1 MSLTDFLRKQFIDV
15 IDWVESEPGLLAYRY
30 PMQDREIQSG
40 AMLTVRESQLA
51 VFINEGKIADTFQ
64 PGLYRLTT
72 NTLPILTYLRNWDKA
87 FQSPFKSDVYFFT
100 QREQL
105 DQRWGT
111 AQPITLRDK
120 DYGPLRI
127 RAYGNYSYRIRDIE
141 PFWKRLSGT
150 FERFTVEDLDGQ
162 LRARILAE
170 IAAFL
175 GGSEVAFVDMAANQ
189 SQFSVKLK
197 DVLAGP
203 FAEYGLELRNFLVE
217 SVSLPEE
224 LQERMDKASSMRI
237 VGDLRAYTQ
246 FQTAEAIPTAAAN
259 AGGIAGAGAGIGAG
273 LAIGQA
279 MAAPFTGQG
288 AAATGAAGAAAAS
301 GVAPG
306 AEVDADPLALLDR
319 LHELVGKGVLTQAEF
334 DAKKAQLLDKI
345 R

>member
-1 MSLTDFLRKQFIDV
+1 MSLTDFIRKQFIDV

-30 PMQDREIQSG
+30 PMMDREIQSG
-40 AMLTVRESQLA
+40 AMLTVRESQVA
-51 VFINEGKIADTFQ
+51 VFINEGRFADAFE
-64 PGLYRLTT
+64 PGLYQLTT
-72 NTLPILTYLRNWDKA
+72 QTLPILTYLRNWDKA

-105 DQRWGT
+105 DRKWGT

-127 RAYGNYSYRIRDIE
+127 RAFGNYSYRIRDIE

-150 FERFTVEDLDGQ
+150 FERFTVDDLDGQ
-162 LRARILAE
+162 LRARVMSELAS
-170 IAAFL
+170 FL
-175 GGSEVAFVDMAANQ
+175 GSSTIAFVDMAANQ
-189 SQFSVKLK
+189 AQFSAKLK
-197 DVLAGP
+197 EVLTAP
-203 FAEYGLELRNFLVE
+203 FSEYGLELRNFYVE

-224 LQERMDKASSMRI
+224 LQERLDKAASMRI

-246 FQTAEAIPTAAAN
+246 FQTAEAIPAAAAN

-273 LAIGQA
+273 VAIGQA
-279 MAAPFTGQG
+279 MAGQV
-288 AAATGAAGAAAAS
+288 AAAAGAGAAA
-301 GVAPG
+301 GG
-306 AEVDADPLALLDR
+306 EDPLALLDR

-334 DAKKAQLLDKI
+334 EAKKAQLLEKI